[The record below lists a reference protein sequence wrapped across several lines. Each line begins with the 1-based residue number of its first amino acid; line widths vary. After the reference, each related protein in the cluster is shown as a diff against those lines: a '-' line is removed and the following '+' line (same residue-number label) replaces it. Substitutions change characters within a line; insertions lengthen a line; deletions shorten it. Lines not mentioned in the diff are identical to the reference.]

1 VLSLLENTRFGMASV
16 VMGMLAPGQYRDR
29 ALTRKFDRKL
39 NYFYPRH
46 SPAVQIA
53 ARRHGFA
60 GRQPRL
66 ARAIRE
72 PAAGDRVRT
81 GRNVL

>member
-1 VLSLLENTRFGMASV
+1 MASV

-39 NYFYPRH
+39 NYFYPRPP
-46 SPAVQIA
+46 PAAQIA

-60 GRQPRL
+60 GQPRL
-66 ARAIRE
+66 AWAIRE